1 MRSSDRRLLLDILVA
16 LLALFEMSGCAD
28 MPRGAHGERLAI
40 RHGWL
45 EVAQVSDRCVY
56 EQRATQLQVRCII

>member
-1 MRSSDRRLLLDILVA
+1 MSRAVLSILWCLVS
-16 LLALFEMSGCAD
+16 LLALCDCAE

-56 EQRATQLQVRCII
+56 EQRTEQLRVRCSI